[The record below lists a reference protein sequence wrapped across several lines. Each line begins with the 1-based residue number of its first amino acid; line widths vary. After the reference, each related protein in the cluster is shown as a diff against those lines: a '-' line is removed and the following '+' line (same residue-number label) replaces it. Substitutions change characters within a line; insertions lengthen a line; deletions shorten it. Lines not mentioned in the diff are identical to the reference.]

1 MKRFAIGAAL
11 ALAAALP
18 GCKAQ
23 PGGAGAAQPVHAESG
38 LAVIPLTITH
48 AGQVHRF
55 RVELAKSA
63 EQRRQGLMFRTTLGA
78 DEGMLFPLEPP
89 RPASFWMR
97 NTVIGLDLLFIAPGG
112 RIANIAANAKP
123 YDETQLESVG
133 PAEAVLELPAGRAAA
148 LGISR
153 GDLVSW

>member
-1 MKRFAIGAAL
+1 MKHFAIGLAL
-11 ALAAALP
+11 ALAVTLP
-18 GCKAQ
+18 GCQAQ
-23 PGGAGAAQPVHAESG
+23 SSGAGTAQTVHAASG

-63 EQRRQGLMFRTTLGA
+63 EQQRQGLMFRATLGA

-112 RIANIAANAKP
+112 RIANVAANAKP
-123 YDETQLESVG
+123 YDETKLDSLG
-133 PAEAVLELPAGRAAA
+133 PVEAVLELPAGRAAA
-148 LGISR
+148 LGIGP
-153 GDLVSW
+153 GDVVAW